1 MDQPRKRYSNAV
13 TATLSG
19 IRDLFR
25 KQKDVVLLKDEE
37 MLTGKKVLITGA
49 SSGLGFEAAVQLARR
64 GAHVLMA
71 CRTGVP
77 EKGALV
83 RKLSGN
89 PHVEM
94 FQVDLSDMESI
105 VRLADTLKRS
115 SLKLDVLICNAAVV
129 PSKSRKTRQGLEEM
143 FMVNYLA
150 KYMLVRL
157 LLENGIINLHSESTP
172 RIIFVSSES
181 HRNPKS
187 FDWEGFGKYTEY
199 TMGKTVELYGYY
211 KLLLTTFANELSCRL
226 NPAGRTLCSV
236 FVLCPGPVNSNIAR
250 EAPVIFKP
258 LLKLVFRIFFRSP
271 EIAVR
276 PLLYFACSPEVKEK
290 SLDYLFLMSRKEMD
304 LKATD
309 AQNGAKLW
317 QYSEALL
324 ESHGIVFKNPRHGT
338 DLPNSSPQS

>member
-1 MDQPRKRYSNAV
+1 MDQPRERYSNAF

-25 KQKDVVLLKDEE
+25 KQKDVVILKDEDK
-37 MLTGKKVLITGA
+37 LTGKKVLITGA

-64 GAHVLMA
+64 GAHILMA
-71 CRTGVP
+71 CRSGIP
-77 EKGALV
+77 EKGELV

-89 PHVEM
+89 PDVEM

-105 VRLADTLKRS
+105 LSLADTLKKS
-115 SLKLDVLICNAAVV
+115 SVKIDVLICNAAVV

-150 KYMLVRL
+150 KYLFARL
-157 LLENGIINLHSESTP
+157 LLENDLLNLSGDRTP

-187 FDWEGFGKYTEY
+187 FDWEGFGSYREY

-211 KLLLTTFANELSCRL
+211 KLLLTTFANELSRRV
-226 NPAGRTLCSV
+226 NPSGKTQCSV

-271 EIAVR
+271 EKAVQ
-276 PLLYFACSPEVKEK
+276 PLIYFACSPEVEGK
-290 SLDYLFLMSRKEMD
+290 SIDYLFLMSRKEMD

-309 AQNGAKLW
+309 AHNGEKLW

-324 ESHGIVFKNPRHGT
+324 ESHGIEFRKKS
-338 DLPNSSPQS
+338 DIS